1 MLLRNNLHL
10 TRTVVY
16 RRGTDEKEVQAT
28 SCAIA
33 DAFAWQD
40 DRAHADQHITA
51 DRDVARQDRAGGH
64 MRKFADEA
72 IVLDHR

>member
-28 SCAIA
+28 IGKT
-33 DAFAWQD
+33 DFEQ
-40 DRAHADQHITA
+40 
-51 DRDVARQDRAGGH
+51 
-64 MRKFADEA
+64 ADESGL
-72 IVLDHR
+72 IHRVESRDFLVRTAGRGPGA